1 MNGVKITEI
10 IMLVYRHKN
19 LKIKVVRVYHVLGR
33 ALVGIAR
40 IHPCKAPNLLRA

>member
-19 LKIKVVRVYHVLGR
+19 LKIKLENINIFKNIIT
-33 ALVGIAR
+33 LFEKGI
-40 IHPCKAPNLLRA
+40 PPPPKK